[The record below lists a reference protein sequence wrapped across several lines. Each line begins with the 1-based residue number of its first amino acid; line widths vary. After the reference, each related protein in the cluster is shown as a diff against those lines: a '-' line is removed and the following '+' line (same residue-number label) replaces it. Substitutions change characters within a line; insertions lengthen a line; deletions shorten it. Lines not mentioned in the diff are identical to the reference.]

1 MKRERD
7 VRARHPRVGGL
18 ILALSAD
25 PSSTTAWSKGADGEE
40 RLGARLDGLS
50 SPTLSVLHDR
60 RIPGTRANIDHI
72 AVTSSGVWVIDAKR
86 YSGRPAR
93 RTRGGLLSAR
103 EELLTVAGRD
113 RSKLV
118 EGVRRQVDVLERIV
132 DGDAPIHAVLCFID
146 ADWPVLSRGFVVSG
160 VHVLPPRR
168 LFAALSRPAEIA
180 APTRQAMH
188 DRLRLALGPA

>member
-1 MKRERD
+1 M
-7 VRARHPRVGGL
+7 RARHPRVGGL

-25 PSSTTAWSKGADGEE
+25 PGSTTAWGKGADGEE
-40 RLGARLDGLS
+40 RLGARLDSLS

-72 AVTSSGVWVIDAKR
+72 AVTSSGVWVIDAKL

-118 EGVRRQVDVLERIV
+118 EGARRQVDVVERIV
-132 DGDAPIHAVLCFID
+132 DGDAPVHAVLCFID
-146 ADWPVLSRGFVVSG
+146 ADWPLFSRGFRVQET
-160 VHVLPPRR
+160 HVLPPRR
-168 LFAALSRPAEIA
+168 LFSVLTEPSGLDAAAVESL
-180 APTRQAMH
+180 H
-188 DRLRLALGPA
+188 DRLRQTLRPA